1 MNGYTTINILDM
13 IEAVG
18 ENEVRRILS
27 NFICPPN
34 SEIEN
39 FAQKSAVEFAK
50 RKMSVTHL
58 VINEG
63 CELMAFFT
71 LTHKA
76 IELSNKNLSVSVRK
90 KIERYAQLN
99 EETNNYMVSA
109 FLIAQFGKNY
119 ADGNNLRLD
128 GDSLMESAIS
138 VLEAVQHE
146 VGGGIVYLECEEKPC
161 LLSFYQNPRNIFR
174 IFGER
179 YSKEDNTKY
188 IQLLRFF

>member
-1 MNGYTTINILDM
+1 
-13 IEAVG
+13 
-18 ENEVRRILS
+18 
-27 NFICPPN
+27 
-34 SEIEN
+34 
-39 FAQKSAVEFAK
+39 
-50 RKMSVTHL
+50 
-58 VINEG
+58 
-63 CELMAFFT
+63 MAFFT

-99 EETNNYMVSA
+99 EETNNYMISA